1 MKWTDKKPV
10 HLLSTVHK
18 GEIVATS
25 KVHYKT
31 KKTVFKPDIV
41 VDYTENMRLIDKSDS
56 QLSGVDCLRISFKW
70 YHKFFLHLVD
80 VTMLNSYNIW
90 MVRTTDPTVRK
101 IKFREFVYK
110 VAYQLLEE
118 LGTVTNSRHGLRGHR
133 TPDRPDRLLAS
144 EYISR
149 HHLQYTELNEKTNKK
164 KQLNCHVCANTSRAP
179 RKCTR
184 VTTMCKECDVPL
196 CPTECFAAWHTMKNY

>member
-56 QLSGVDCLRISFKW
+56 QLSGVDCLRKSFKW

-80 VTMLNSYNIW
+80 VTMLSSYNIW

-101 IKFREFVYK
+101 IKVREFVYK
-110 VAYQLLEE
+110 VTKMLISFLRNWALSP
-118 LGTVTNSRHGLRGHR
+118 TVDMVSVG
-133 TPDRPDRLLAS
+133 
-144 EYISR
+144 
-149 HHLQYTELNEKTNKK
+149 TELLTGQTVCLLPSTSVATISNT
-164 KQLNCHVCANTSRAP
+164 LN
-179 RKCTR
+179 
-184 VTTMCKECDVPL
+184 
-196 CPTECFAAWHTMKNY
+196 